1 MSYKFKLSGQNQLF
15 IFLIILITITA
26 SGSLV
31 LAAAPVVMEDH
42 FQIKEIENVEIR
54 AEAGGKVLLPE
65 KLEVE

>member
-15 IFLIILITITA
+15 ILLILLIITA
-26 SGSLV
+26 FGSSV
-31 LAAAPVVMEDH
+31 LAAAPTIMEDH